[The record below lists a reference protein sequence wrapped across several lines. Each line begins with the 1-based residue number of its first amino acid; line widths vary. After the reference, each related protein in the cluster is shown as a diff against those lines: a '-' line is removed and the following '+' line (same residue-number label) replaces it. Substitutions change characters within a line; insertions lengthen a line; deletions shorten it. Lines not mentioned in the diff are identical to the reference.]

1 MMKVAHELPNVSTLR
16 DLGSSAL
23 YLIATLP
30 EDEKQP
36 EHFHYII
43 KAPFKVPFFLPA
55 ELVKFYCVLMCWVH

>member
-1 MMKVAHELPNVSTLR
+1 MMKVAHELPNVSMLR

-43 KAPFKVPFFLPA
+43 KAPVKVLFFPA
-55 ELVKFYCVLMCWVH
+55 C

>member
-1 MMKVAHELPNVSTLR
+1 MMKVAHELPNSATLHH
-16 DLGSSAL
+16 LGSSAL

-43 KAPFKVPFFLPA
+43 KAPAKVLFSCL
-55 ELVKFYCVLMCWVH
+55 LNS

>member
-1 MMKVAHELPNVSTLR
+1 MMKVAKELPNLSTLR

-30 EDEKQP
+30 DDEKQP

-43 KAPFKVPFFLPA
+43 KAPVKVLFFPA
-55 ELVKFYCVLMCWVH
+55 C

>member
-1 MMKVAHELPNVSTLR
+1 MMKVAHELPNSATLHH
-16 DLGSSAL
+16 LGSSAL

-43 KAPFKVPFFLPA
+43 KAPAKVLFSCL
-55 ELVKFYCVLMCWVH
+55 LNSLKFTPLFVDF

>member
-1 MMKVAHELPNVSTLR
+1 MKVAHELPNYETFNN
-16 DLGSSAL
+16 LGLSAL

-43 KAPFKVPFFLPA
+43 KAP
-55 ELVKFYCVLMCWVH
+55 